1 MILDSLGI
9 GELGIIAVVAVLFVD
24 PSKVSV
30 AAKTFANIRR
40 KWNNLQREVKDQ
52 LDTLTLEENLKDSVN
67 GIRTAKAALRR
78 EAREAVKNLT
88 AADRALAAEK
98 ILEHLKEFL
107 AFREAKTVA
116 LFCATFEEVDT
127 ENIIRHLLAEGK
139 EVRLPYI
146 TAANRMEFAVIKDFD
161 RDLTEGTFGI
171 LEPREELRGGVAGAG
186 GAALDTLPEPDLI
199 LIPGVA
205 FDERGGRVGRGK
217 GYYDRFLEGKN
228 TVKIGLSFEAQI
240 VRKKLPLE
248 AHDQLLDGLVTEHKL
263 RNFSQ
268 PASG

>member
-1 MILDSLGI
+1 MIFDSLGI
-9 GELGIIAVVAVLFVD
+9 GELGIIAVVAILFVD

-30 AAKTFANIRR
+30 AAKAFANVRR
-40 KWNNLQREVKDQ
+40 KWNNLQRQVKDQ
-52 LDTLTLEENLKDSVN
+52 FDTLTLEENLKDSVN
-67 GIRTAKAALRR
+67 SIRTAKTAMRR
-78 EAREAVKNLT
+78 DAREAVKALT
-88 AADRALAAEK
+88 SADRALAAEK
-98 ILEHLKEFL
+98 TLESLK
-107 AFREAKTVA
+107 AFPSFRDAKTIA

-127 ENIIRHLLAEGK
+127 ENIIRHALSEGK

-146 TAANRMEFAVIKDFD
+146 GTAGRMEFAVIRDYD

-171 LEPREELRGGVAGAG
+171 LEPREDLR
-186 GAALDTLPEPDLI
+186 GAALEPLPEPDLI
-199 LIPGVA
+199 LVPGVA
-205 FDERGGRVGRGK
+205 FDERGGRLGRGR

-228 TVKIGLSFEAQI
+228 TLKIGLAFEAQI
-240 VRKKLPLE
+240 LRKKLPLE

>member
-1 MILDSLGI
+1 MIFDSLGI

-30 AAKTFANIRR
+30 AAKAFANVRR

-98 ILEHLKEFL
+98 TLEHLKGLL

-116 LFCATFEEVDT
+116 LFCATFEEIDT
-127 ENIIRHLLAEGK
+127 ENIIRHVLAEGK

-146 TAANRMEFAVIKDFD
+146 TAGNRMEFAVIRDYD
-161 RDLTEGTFGI
+161 RDLTEGAFGI
-171 LEPREELRGGVAGAG
+171 LEPREEIRVAAPGP
-186 GAALDTLPEPDLI
+186 LPEPDLI

-228 TVKIGLSFEAQI
+228 TVKVGLAFEAQI

-248 AHDQLLDGLVTEHKL
+248 AHDQLLDGLVTEQKL
-263 RNFSQ
+263 RNF
-268 PASG
+268 AHAL

>member
-1 MILDSLGI
+1 MIFDSLGI
-9 GELGIIAVVAVLFVD
+9 GELGIIAVVAILFVD

-30 AAKTFANIRR
+30 AAKAFANVRR

-67 GIRTAKAALRR
+67 SIRTAKAALRR
-78 EAREAVKNLT
+78 EAREAVKALT
-88 AADRALAAEK
+88 SAERAVAADK
-98 ILEHLKEFL
+98 TLENLKPFA
-107 AFREAKTVA
+107 AFRDAKSVA

-127 ENIIRHLLAEGK
+127 ENIIRFALAEGK

-146 TAANRMEFAVIKDFD
+146 AATGRMEFVAIRDYD

-171 LEPREELRGGVAGAG
+171 LEPKEELRAGVGS
-186 GAALDTLPEPDLI
+186 AALEGLPEPDLI

-217 GYYDRFLEGKN
+217 GFYDRFLEGKN
-228 TVKIGLSFEAQI
+228 TVKIGLAFEAQI
-240 VRKKLPLE
+240 LRKKLPLE

-268 PASG
+268 PAPG